1 MHERVSDYRP
11 PTSCQFSDEILH
23 DELPF
28 NFKTLNYE
36 YEGTSDPYEDLVRV
50 SDYRPPTGCQFSDEI
65 LHDELSS
72 NSKPLNY
79 EYDGTSVPY
88 EQLVRFENPTLLHRY
103 GEEVK
108 CRVFLTTLSKAT
120 QQWFIQL
127 SIVPLVHINAL
138 TNGLRDGDLFS
149 SLAKKHV
156 QTFDKLLK
164 RAEKYMTLEEVKR
177 AKKAQIKSSTVEKK
191 KEPALKWSGPDQPKG
206 GPQRPKSD
214 KFYRFYNNYG
224 HDTNSCYHLKDE
236 IERVIQA
243 GHLKEFVYQ
252 DRQGPRGHKRKEH
265 EKKPDDKGKAPQDDN
280 EWSH

>member
-1 MHERVSDYRP
+1 MDQLAIMVSKVV
-11 PTSCQFSDEILH
+11 E
-23 DELPF
+23 
-28 NFKTLNYE
+28 
-36 YEGTSDPYEDLVRV
+36 
-50 SDYRPPTGCQFSDEI
+50 
-65 LHDELSS
+65 
-72 NSKPLNY
+72 
-79 EYDGTSVPY
+79 
-88 EQLVRFENPTLLHRY
+88 
-103 GEEVK
+103 
-108 CRVFLTTLSKAT
+108 
-120 QQWFIQL
+120 
-127 SIVPLVHINAL
+127 NAL
-138 TNGLRDGDLFS
+138 TNRGVLPGPPRGREEEDAAGREKMLVSSHVHSKEGGGQREGKKPMEESHTQGDTFDRENKITSRGDRNPSARD
-149 SLAKKHV
+149 AKKHV

-164 RAEKYMTLEEVKR
+164 RAEKYVTLEEVKR

-214 KFYRFYNNYG
+214 KFYRFYNDYG